1 LLALVICTNLNTGLM
16 VLAGGRGQ
24 APLAELAFYYDP
36 ISKGEVEGMRRGVMK
51 GRGKKWRVWERW
63 CGHPLLN

>member
-1 LLALVICTNLNTGLM
+1 M